1 MPQYALLLQLSM
13 DTLSHCYNYAINK
26 KKFQIR
32 RKMKEEKEMSSRR
45 GQNNQLMYNKN
56 RAIRKT
62 KNKTK
67 QESKHEYHH

>member
-1 MPQYALLLQLSM
+1 
-13 DTLSHCYNYAINK
+13 
-26 KKFQIR
+26 
-32 RKMKEEKEMSSRR
+32 MKEEKEMSSRR

-67 QESKHEYHH
+67 QNKRASMNIIIDDFKWLISTTGNK

>member
-1 MPQYALLLQLSM
+1 
-13 DTLSHCYNYAINK
+13 
-26 KKFQIR
+26 
-32 RKMKEEKEMSSRR
+32 MSSRR

-67 QESKHEYHH
+67 QNKRASMNIIIDDFKWLISTTGNK

>member
-1 MPQYALLLQLSM
+1 MQLIKKNS
-13 DTLSHCYNYAINK
+13 NK
-26 KKFQIR
+26 KKNER
-32 RKMKEEKEMSSRR
+32 GKEKSSRR

-67 QESKHEYHH
+67 QNKRASMNIIFDDLKWLTSTTGNK

>member
-1 MPQYALLLQLSM
+1 
-13 DTLSHCYNYAINK
+13 
-26 KKFQIR
+26 
-32 RKMKEEKEMSSRR
+32 MKEEKEMSSRR

>member
-1 MPQYALLLQLSM
+1 MQLIKKIS
-13 DTLSHCYNYAINK
+13 NK
-26 KKFQIR
+26 KKNER
-32 RKMKEEKEMSSRR
+32 GKEKSSRR

-67 QESKHEYHH
+67 QNKRASMNIIIDDFKWLISTTGNK